1 MTDAEIDQ
9 LLKMPKTVKNP
20 GARSKKQKGSDQ
32 INYEVVSDSGEQF
45 RLIKRQNLRVEDD
58 FSCGLLYVKENG
70 ETVML
75 ARYNGSSH
83 VHRNPLGDAPDSH
96 MQCHIH
102 RATERYIAA
111 GRKAEHFAEPTD
123 RYSDVEGAF
132 SAILSDCKI
141 SGLRPAQLSLL
152 K

>member
-1 MTDAEIDQ
+1 MTDAEINR
-9 LLKMPKTVKNP
+9 LLNVPKKVKNP
-20 GARSKKQKGSDQ
+20 GARGKVQRGSDQ
-32 INYEVVSDSGEQF
+32 INYEVESDAGDKF
-45 RLIKRQNLRVEDD
+45 RLIKRQNQRVDDD
-58 FSCGLLYVKENG
+58 FSCGLLYVKKDG

-132 SAILSDCKI
+132 SAILSDCNI
-141 SGLRPAQLSLL
+141 TGLRPAQLSLL